1 MKIIIIGG
9 GPGGYETAVA
19 AAKKGL
25 EVTLIS
31 AGPLGGTCLN
41 VGCIPT
47 KCFCHDAK
55 AYSLSRENA
64 SGELGTPADD
74 ASSLQMQ
81 AASEALR
88 KMVERK
94 NGVVAQL
101 RAGVETLLKG
111 VEVVRGIARVADS
124 RTVRVWPTED
134 EMSSDPS
141 LSAELSEYKE
151 YTADRII
158 IATGSHPSWLKVPG
172 AATTPGVVGSS
183 EILSL
188 QKVPRRLT
196 VIGGGVIG
204 VEFAGIF
211 AALGSKVTIIEYCK
225 NILPNMD
232 ADVSKRLKQALMKKG
247 ITILTGAEV
256 TAISSARE
264 IGERPCPSEEV
275 DGTENQNSSAGGE
288 QIQIVS
294 YKCGEKTESVV
305 SDKVLMAVGRT
316 PDMRV
321 ILGCKGIESTRR
333 GIVTDEN
340 MQTSL
345 PGVYAV
351 GDVNGRTML
360 AHAAIAEGRIALEHI
375 LNSLAESDE
384 VRHSGGSRIRLD
396 IMPSAVFTSPELA
409 SVGLTEEQC
418 KERGIAYKARKSFY
432 RSNGKALAEGETEG
446 LCKILIAEPGQ
457 EGLRDGQIL
466 GAHILGA
473 DAANLVSEITAL
485 MNFRATASDLSNIIH
500 PHPTISEIIG
510 NCVSE

>member
-25 EVTLIS
+25 EVVLIS

-55 AYSLSRENA
+55 AYSLSRGNA
-64 SGELGTPADD
+64 SLEEDLAASD
-74 ASSLQMQ
+74 ASSQLE

-88 KMVERK
+88 NIVQRK
-94 NGVVAQL
+94 EEVVAQL
-101 RAGVETLLKG
+101 RAGVESLLRG
-111 VEVVRGIARVADS
+111 VELVRGIARVVDS
-124 RTVRVWPTED
+124 RTVRVWPTE
-134 EMSSDPS
+134 EQMASDPS
-141 LSAELSEYKE
+141 LSAELSDYKE

-188 QKVPRRLT
+188 RKVPRRLT
-196 VIGGGVIG
+196 IIGGGVIG
-204 VEFAGIF
+204 VEFASVF
-211 AALGSKVTIIEYCK
+211 AALGSKVTVLEYCR

-232 ADVSKRLKQALMKKG
+232 ADMSKRLKQTLTKKG

-256 TAISSARE
+256 TAISSAEE
-264 IGERPCPSEEV
+264 ICENLRMAEAEKGSVPSGEESR
-275 DGTENQNSSAGGE
+275 
-288 QIQIVS
+288 IQIVS
-294 YKCGEKTESVV
+294 YRSGEKTESVV

-340 MQTSL
+340 MQTTL

-351 GDVNGRTML
+351 GDVNGRVML
-360 AHAAIAEGRIALEHI
+360 AHAAIAEGKIALQHI
-375 LNSLAESDE
+375 LNSQSESAEGKHNG
-384 VRHSGGSRIRLD
+384 VSRVRLD

-409 SVGLTEEQC
+409 SVGLSEEQC
-418 KERGIAYKARKSFY
+418 KERGITYKAIKSFY
-432 RSNGKALAEGETEG
+432 RANGKALAEGETEG
-446 LCKILIAEPGQ
+446 LCKILIAAPGQ

-485 MNFRATASDLSNIIH
+485 MNFSATASDLSNIIH

-510 NCVSE
+510 NCVLE